1 MKYKHFNPEWFSKI
15 SMNCSTSLRNL
26 SKIHQESKEIC
37 SNVLGESL
45 HIRAWSK
52 EEEEVYDG
60 WSTASCF
67 AYSKYS
73 KAAFWGK
80 TQLTSKTDQ
89 WAGPNTFHRPSV
101 RKKETAWGPQTYA
114 RASSSYRISIHRIM
128 RSWTSAEMVYKLT
141 NAKHGICLQ
150 RAQKADLSYQT
161 EPFFTKHWVI
171 EMSNHHPLGPIID

>member
-1 MKYKHFNPEWFSKI
+1 MKKPQK
-15 SMNCSTSLRNL
+15 
-26 SKIHQESKEIC
+26 SKEP
-37 SNVLGESL
+37 LG
-45 HIRAWSK
+45 RR
-52 EEEEVYDG
+52 EEEVYDG

-161 EPFFTKHWVI
+161 ETFFTKHWVI
-171 EMSNHHPLGPIID
+171 EMSNHHPVARPNYWLTSIPRDIVHAFVVLT